1 MPDRL
6 APGRYLLDPAS
17 STVTLRHKTFWGLK
31 TVPGG
36 FGGLRASGEIAAD
49 GTAHGTLAIDAASLD
64 TKHAKRDEHLR
75 SAHFFDV
82 EQHPEITFE
91 TASVTPSTDGTVS
104 VEGDLTVR
112 GSSRKLAF
120 TANYEA
126 DGTEAVVV
134 RGTVA
139 IDRKA
144 HGLTWNMLGML
155 TGPAT
160 VDLDLRFTAQP

>member
-91 TASVTPSTDGTVS
+91 NQEDLLAARPVGDTVEARRYVETPGAQLGASPRR
-104 VEGDLTVR
+104 GDVGGETRPVGFEVGGIVGAEDRHRNSFRQFACLYKT
-112 GSSRKLAF
+112 SSMSMCLSR
-120 TANYEA
+120 
-126 DGTEAVVV
+126 
-134 RGTVA
+134 
-139 IDRKA
+139 
-144 HGLTWNMLGML
+144 
-155 TGPAT
+155 
-160 VDLDLRFTAQP
+160 